1 MCGIVG
7 YAGHR
12 QAADV
17 LIEGL
22 TRLEYRGYDSA
33 GIAVLADGTL
43 ASLKRAGKL
52 TNLVKALAAEPPLR
66 GNVGLGHTRWATH
79 GAPTDPNRHGAC
91 QHGAGP
97 AGDARG
103 GHAAGLPPAGGGIH
117 PCRRGRPGSRR
128 GGRRPPQLPAGGR
141 PRREGELPRQRRGGV
156 HRLHPQRGG
165 TGPGSGRRDPR
176 GQRARHPV

>member
-66 GNVGLGHTRWATH
+66 GNVGLSATGTR
-79 GAPTDPNRHGAC
+79 
-91 QHGAGP
+91 
-97 AGDARG
+97 
-103 GHAAGLPPAGGGIH
+103 
-117 PCRRGRPGSRR
+117 S
-128 GGRRPPQLPAGGR
+128 
-141 PRREGELPRQRRGGV
+141 
-156 HRLHPQRGG
+156 
-165 TGPGSGRRDPR
+165 
-176 GQRARHPV
+176 